1 MKLNQNRASKRKTEN
16 YLPSSLIMAEIP
28 REELARIAKLS
39 GYDRVLEI
47 DTASRIYGI
56 STQQIEAMLPNLAGQ
71 NSPVDTI
78 QSSEKEYSNFETVAN
93 TPQRIDKSGMRFDY
107 NPSQDAVQNRQQ
119 VTEAILCPTCSA
131 PLGIPSIRPIKITCP
146 ACGSESIFNN

>member
-1 MKLNQNRASKRKTEN
+1 
-16 YLPSSLIMAEIP
+16 MAEIP
-28 REELARIAKLS
+28 REELTRIAKLS

-71 NSPVDTI
+71 GLPVDTI
-78 QSSEKEYSNFETVAN
+78 QSAGKEYSNFETIAN
-93 TPQRIDKSGMRFDY
+93 SPQRIERSGMRFDY
-107 NPSQDAVQNRQQ
+107 NPSQEAVQNRQQ
-119 VTEAILCPTCSA
+119 VTEAILCPACSA

-146 ACGSESIFNN
+146 ACGSESIFSN

>member
-1 MKLNQNRASKRKTEN
+1 
-16 YLPSSLIMAEIP
+16 MAEIP
-28 REELARIAKLS
+28 REELTRIAKVS

-71 NSPVDTI
+71 DSPVDTI
-78 QSSEKEYSNFETVAN
+78 QSAGKEYSNFENIAN
-93 TPQRIDKSGMRFDY
+93 SPQRIERSGMRFDY
-107 NPSQDAVQNRQQ
+107 NPSQEAVQNRQQ
-119 VTEAILCPTCSA
+119 VTEAILCPACSA

-146 ACGSESIFNN
+146 ACGSESIFSN

>member
-1 MKLNQNRASKRKTEN
+1 
-16 YLPSSLIMAEIP
+16 MAEIP
-28 REELARIAKLS
+28 REELTRIAKLS

-71 NSPVDTI
+71 DSPVDTI
-78 QSSEKEYSNFETVAN
+78 QSAGKEYSNFETIAN
-93 TPQRIDKSGMRFDY
+93 SPQRIERSGMRFDY
-107 NPSQDAVQNRQQ
+107 NPSQEAVQNRQQ
-119 VTEAILCPTCSA
+119 VTEAILCPACSA

-146 ACGSESIFNN
+146 ACGSESIFSN

>member
-1 MKLNQNRASKRKTEN
+1 M
-16 YLPSSLIMAEIP
+16 
-28 REELARIAKLS
+28 
-39 GYDRVLEI
+39 EI

-71 NSPVDTI
+71 DSPVDTI
-78 QSSEKEYSNFETVAN
+78 QSSGKEYSNFETIAN
-93 TPQRIDKSGMRFDY
+93 SPQRIERSGMRFDY
-107 NPSQDAVQNRQQ
+107 NPSQEAVQNRQQ
-119 VTEAILCPTCSA
+119 VTEAILCPACSA

>member
-1 MKLNQNRASKRKTEN
+1 
-16 YLPSSLIMAEIP
+16 MAEIP
-28 REELARIAKLS
+28 SEELARIAKLS
-39 GYDRVLEI
+39 GYDRILEI
-47 DTASRIYGI
+47 DTASRIYDI

>member
-1 MKLNQNRASKRKTEN
+1 
-16 YLPSSLIMAEIP
+16 MAEIP

-78 QSSEKEYSNFETVAN
+78 QSSEKEYSNFGTVAN

>member
-1 MKLNQNRASKRKTEN
+1 V
-16 YLPSSLIMAEIP
+16 AEIP

-56 STQQIEAMLPNLAGQ
+56 STQQIEAMLPTLAGQ
-71 NSPVDTI
+71 DSPQDMI
-78 QSSEKEYSNFETVAN
+78 QSAGKEYSNLETMEN
-93 TPQRIDKSGMRFDY
+93 SPQRIDKSGMSFDY
-107 NPSQDAVQNRQQ
+107 NPSQDAMQNRQQ
-119 VTEAILCPTCSA
+119 VTEAILCPACSA

-146 ACGSESIFNN
+146 ACGNESIFNN